1 MLKAELP
8 PRRVLLVDDD
18 PDVRRLVGIVI
29 EREGLECISAESGE
43 EALLHLSNDVFDLL
57 VADKNLPGM
66 NGIDLARTAHF
77 MYPDLPILLITG
89 YASSAS
95 ARDAAAL
102 GMADYITKPLDVME
116 FRNTIW
122 QLLRRSEGRFMRESK
137 NRRPS
142 TVPQEAL
149 KALVARRSSPDLMN
163 TEEGHMAASA
173 MFKGVAVALIERDDE
188 TRKIV
193 TDVLSVVGCQLAVFQ
208 TAAQAKPNIEQ
219 NSYEILIAEAAVLT
233 ASKRWL
239 DECDSPPAATIAIM
253 DGAGLDQVREAMR
266 IGARGI
272 LFPPFRRADVY
283 RELLRTMG
291 GLLEERAAKAV
302 ST

>member
-1 MLKAELP
+1 MLQQDTPA
-8 PRRVLLVDDD
+8 RRVLLVDDD

-29 EREGLECISAESGE
+29 KREGLEVIAAESGE
-43 EALLHLSNDVFDLL
+43 EALLHLGNEVFDLL

-77 MYPDLPILLITG
+77 MYPELPILLITG
-89 YASSAS
+89 FASSAS

-122 QLLRRSEGRFMRESK
+122 QLLRRTEGKFMRESGK
-137 NRRPS
+137 RRPS
-142 TVPQEAL
+142 AVPPEAL

-163 TEEGHMAASA
+163 TEEGHMAASQV
-173 MFKGVAVALIERDDE
+173 FKGSDVVLIERDQE
-188 TRKIV
+188 TRKII
-193 TDVLSVVGCQLAVFQ
+193 TDVVATVGCKLSVFETAV
-208 TAAQAKPNIEQ
+208 QARPHLEQ
-219 NSYEILIAEAAVLT
+219 NRCEILITEASVLT
-233 ASKRWL
+233 ANKRWL
-239 DECDSPPAATIAIM
+239 DECEKPPAATIAIM
-253 DGAGLDQVREAMR
+253 EGSGLDQVREAIR

-272 LFPPFRRADVY
+272 LFPPFKRADVF
-283 RELLRTMG
+283 REMLRTMG

-302 ST
+302 AK

>member
-1 MLKAELP
+1 MPDKDLP
-8 PRRVLLVDDD
+8 TRRVLLVDDD

-29 EREGLECISAESGE
+29 EREGLEVIAAESGE
-43 EALLHLSNDVFDLL
+43 EALLHLGNEVFDLL

-77 MYPDLPILLITG
+77 MYPELPILLITG

-122 QLLRRSEGRFMRESK
+122 QLLRRTEGKFMRESAT
-137 NRRPS
+137 RRPS
-142 TVPQEAL
+142 AVPPQAL
-149 KALVARRSSPDLMN
+149 RALVARRSSPDLMN
-163 TEEGHMAASA
+163 TEEGHMAASEV
-173 MFKGVAVALIERDDE
+173 FKGASLVLIERDDG
-188 TRKIV
+188 TREMI
-193 TDVLSVVGCQLAVFQ
+193 TGVVSMIGCNLAVFES
-208 TAAQAKPNIEQ
+208 AAQARPNIEQ
-219 NSYEILIAEAAVLT
+219 NRYEILIAEAAVLT
-233 ASKRWL
+233 ANKRWL
-239 DECDSPPAATIAIM
+239 DECDNPPAATIAIM
-253 DGAGLDQVREAMR
+253 DGSGLDHVREAIR

-272 LFPPFRRADVY
+272 LFPPFRQVDVF

-302 ST
+302 AK

>member
-1 MLKAELP
+1 MKSKELP
-8 PRRVLLVDDD
+8 ARRVLLVDDD
-18 PDVRRLVGIVI
+18 ADVRRLVGIVI
-29 EREGLECISAESGE
+29 EREGLECVGAESGE
-43 EALLHLSNDVFDLL
+43 EALLHLGNEVFDLL

-102 GMADYITKPLDVME
+102 GMADYVTKPLDVME
-116 FRNTIW
+116 FRNTLW
-122 QLLRRSEGRFMRESK
+122 QLLRRTEGKFLREVGT
-137 NRRPS
+137 RRPS

-163 TEEGHMAASA
+163 TEEGYAVATK
-173 MFKGVAVALIERDDE
+173 MFNGVGVAVIERDEE
-188 TRKIV
+188 TRKII
-193 TDVLSVVGCQLAVFQ
+193 TDVLRALDCNLAAFE
-208 TAAQAKPNIEQ
+208 TSAEAKPAIEQ
-219 NSYEILIAEAAVLT
+219 GDFEVLIAEAAVLT

-239 DECDSPPAATIAIM
+239 DECEHPPAGSIAIM
-253 DGAGLDQVREAMR
+253 ESSGLDQVREAIR

-272 LFPPFRRADVY
+272 LFPPFARADVY
-283 RELLRTMG
+283 REMLRTMG
-291 GLLEERAAKAV
+291 GLMEERAAKSV
-302 ST
+302 TK

>member
-1 MLKAELP
+1 MKKKDLP
-8 PRRVLLVDDD
+8 QRRVLLVDDD

-29 EREGLECISAESGE
+29 EREGLECVGAESGE
-43 EALLHLSNDVFDLL
+43 EALLHLGNEVFDLL

-116 FRNTIW
+116 FRNTLW
-122 QLLRRSEGRFMRESK
+122 QLLRRTEGKFLREAGK
-137 NRRPS
+137 RQPS
-142 TVPQEAL
+142 SVPPEAL

-163 TEEGHMAASA
+163 TQEGYAVATKL
-173 MFKGVAVALIERDDE
+173 FKDVGVAVIERDPE
-188 TRKIV
+188 TRKII
-193 TDVLSVVGCQLAVFQ
+193 TDVLRALDCNLGVFE
-208 TAAQAKPNIEQ
+208 TAAEAKPEIEQ
-219 NSYEILIAEAAVLT
+219 GEYEIVIAEAAVLT

-239 DECDSPPAATIAIM
+239 DECEHPPAGAIAIM
-253 DGAGLDQVREAMR
+253 ESSGLDQVREAIR

-272 LFPPFRRADVY
+272 LFPPFARSDVY

-291 GLLEERAAKAV
+291 GLMEERAAKAV
-302 ST
+302 TK